1 MVAVLGT
8 TGRLILLL
16 VIMALGV
23 LFDAKLLRDGRVLSA
38 VGLRIVAGL
47 ALGFLCVWLFDL
59 QGLMRAVV
67 LLGSAAPI
75 GFSAV
80 VIANREQLNREMTAS
95 AASISVLLALAYVPL
110 ALWLLP
116 H

>member
-1 MVAVLGT
+1 MRGVLLT
-8 TGRLILLL
+8 LLL
-16 VIMALGV
+16 
-23 LFDAKLLRDGRVLSA
+23 
-38 VGLRIVAGL
+38 RIGAGL
-47 ALGFLCVWLFDL
+47 ALGFCCVQLF
-59 QGLMRAVV
+59 GLEGLTRSVV

-80 VIANREQLNREMTAS
+80 VIANREHLNRELAAS
-95 AASISVLLALAYVPL
+95 AASVSVLLALAYVPL